1 MVDTPVA
8 DLHSHTT
15 ASDGELSPEQLVD
28 AAAAKGLQ
36 ALAVTDHDA
45 VASVPRAIEHGKT
58 RGIEV
63 ISGCELT
70 VYQGNIELHMLA
82 LFVDHNAQAFVALL
96 EKMQMHRRQR
106 ALAMAAKLRDSGIA
120 LDDADILEAAGG
132 AASIG
137 RPHVAAALIKRGHAR
152 TINAA
157 ILNFLR
163 EGKPGYVEK
172 FKLSAAEGFQAVHAS
187 GGVALLAHPG
197 IRPHDELISP
207 LFHLGM
213 DGVEAIYPSHSPV
226 NRRFYTGLAR
236 RYEKLICG
244 GSDYHGPRVRPKTQ
258 VGDAGVD
265 RATLEALRRKA
276 QSYATNN
283 A

>member
-1 MVDTPVA
+1 MSDSIVA

-28 AAAAKGLQ
+28 MAADKGLQ

-45 VASVPRAIEHGKT
+45 VASVPRAIAHGKT

-70 VYQGNIELHMLA
+70 VYQGRIELHMLA
-82 LFVDHNAQAFVALL
+82 LFVDHLAPSFVELL
-96 EKMQMHRRQR
+96 EKMQRHRRER
-106 ALAMAAKLRDSGIA
+106 AMTMAENLRAAGIA
-120 LDDADILEAAGG
+120 IDDADILEAGGG
-132 AASIG
+132 AASLG

-152 TINAA
+152 NINGA

-172 FKLSAAEGFQAVHAS
+172 YQLPAEEAFPAVHAS
-187 GGVALLAHPG
+187 GGVALVAHPG

-207 LFHLGM
+207 LFALGM
-213 DGVEAIYPSHSPV
+213 DGIEAIYPSHSPV
-226 NRRFYTGLAR
+226 NRRFYAGLAR

-244 GSDYHGPRVRPKTQ
+244 GSDYHGPRVRPQTQ

-276 QSYATNN
+276 QSWKN
-283 A
+283 AH